1 MRKGMTPIERLEFAL
16 RWENVRLLYFQMHN
30 NKRKAENLTA
40 KIKEIESEIN
50 AINYQSKEHNESA
63 YK

>member
-1 MRKGMTPIERLEFAL
+1 MTPIEKLEFAL

-30 NKRKAENLTA
+30 NKRKAENLIA

-50 AINYQSKEHNESA
+50 AINYQSKEHYESA

>member
-1 MRKGMTPIERLEFAL
+1 MTPIERLEFAL

-30 NKRKAENLTA
+30 NKRKAENLIA

>member
-1 MRKGMTPIERLEFAL
+1 MTPIERLEFAL
-16 RWENVRLLYFQMHN
+16 RWENVRLLYFRMHN
-30 NKRKAENLTA
+30 NKRKAENLIA

>member
-1 MRKGMTPIERLEFAL
+1 MTPIERLEFAL

-30 NKRKAENLTA
+30 NKRKAENLIA
-40 KIKEIESEIN
+40 KIKEIESQIN

>member
-1 MRKGMTPIERLEFAL
+1 MTPIERLEFAL

-30 NKRKAENLTA
+30 NKRKAESLIA

>member
-1 MRKGMTPIERLEFAL
+1 MTPIERLEFAL
-16 RWENVRLLYFQMHN
+16 RWEKVRLLYFQMHN
-30 NKRKAENLTA
+30 NKRKAENLIA
-40 KIKEIESEIN
+40 KTKEIESEIN